1 MTLTKEDY
9 VHLISTNI
17 SIVINVLDTIK
28 PENVL
33 QLDIDNIVNGF
44 SSVLLDAA
52 KDTFGIYKR
61 RNVDGNK
68 LLNTHKT

>member
-1 MTLTKEDY
+1 MTLTQEDY
-9 VHLISTNI
+9 VELISTNI
-17 SIVINVLDTIK
+17 SNVINVLDTVK
-28 PENVL
+28 LENVL
-33 QLDIDNIVNGF
+33 QSDIDNIVNGF

-52 KDTFGIYKR
+52 KDTFGIYKT